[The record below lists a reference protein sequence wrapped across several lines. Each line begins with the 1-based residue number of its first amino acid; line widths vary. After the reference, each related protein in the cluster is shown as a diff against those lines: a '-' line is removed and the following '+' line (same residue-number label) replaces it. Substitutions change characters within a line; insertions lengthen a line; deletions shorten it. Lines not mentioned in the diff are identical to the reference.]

1 VHAVLGAH
9 AAQGSCIHVAH
20 LLLEHAVEPV
30 DAAELALPDQAAH
43 DATVSSE
50 VTFSTAVLQPARLI
64 KICPAHSLG
73 PFGPTAAGLR
83 PVDARAKCLHPVG
96 ARAQWAPSGRHCRCA
111 CVDQKRSLKKAEH
124 GALLS
129 NRATRPGTTEP
140 REQGKKKKVA
150 PKIARR
156 NPMFSLV
163 SEGYRAARERAAPS
177 TATRTR
183 SRGAC
188 AWMAWGIRSAV
199 CASQEARGRRV

>member
-1 VHAVLGAH
+1 MHAVLGAH

-83 PVDARAKCLHPVG
+83 PVDARAKCLHPLG
-96 ARAQWAPSGRHCRCA
+96 G
-111 CVDQKRSLKKAEH
+111 E
-124 GALLS
+124 
-129 NRATRPGTTEP
+129 
-140 REQGKKKKVA
+140 
-150 PKIARR
+150 
-156 NPMFSLV
+156 
-163 SEGYRAARERAAPS
+163 YR
-177 TATRTR
+177 
-183 SRGAC
+183 
-188 AWMAWGIRSAV
+188 
-199 CASQEARGRRV
+199 